1 MLTAPWEPLT
11 PKEVTEAEEKAPIL
25 KEMEAAF
32 KAASGAE
39 RQRLY
44 LIWIRKCASIR
55 REAGRAKA
63 QCRQLLKQH
72 SAVTAA
78 LSNVTFLQDLISSN
92 HEQENDDA
100 GTEAAVV
107 SPERYDLLDSKVKST
122 AQLADLTTLIR
133 LGVLSDNMSY
143 RHPRERLDLW
153 AGALI

>member
-107 SPERYDLLDSKVKST
+107 SPVWWCRWKFET
-122 AQLADLTTLIR
+122 R